1 MLGIDPPATAA
12 TAEPPLPTTATT
24 ATPNNS
30 VTPTRSEPHT
40 NNSVLSDAN
49 GVPDLESTDG
59 FNTSYDVTSNNQ
71 SISSDNDETSSQ
83 TSINEGPIYW
93 TTFNSNLHDPNTG
106 RPKVSPCQCS
116 LHTSAIYNKRLYI
129 FGGYDGSSRT
139 NDFYEFC
146 FEPVRMRGWRVIPP
160 SIIPQGRDARD
171 RDRLNPLNQHHQH
184 QHHHHGDNSP
194 DLHIP
199 TPPNRQTCNNGQIPT
214 PRDRHTAVVYGNGF
228 YVFGGFDGTNR
239 VNDFY
244 CYDFNLR
251 YWSCVEG
258 RGGGRGGND
267 LELSLPPPPPTN
279 TNNNGV
285 TNGNAA
291 EPVNAPPSPRHSH
304 AAVVHGSNMYIF
316 GGYDGSY
323 RSGKIV
329 LTFNAVDYC

>member
-12 TAEPPLPTTATT
+12 TAEPPLPTTVTT

-199 TPPNRQTCNNGQIPT
+199 TPPNRQTSNNGQILHPGIVILLLCMGMAST
-214 PRDRHTAVVYGNGF
+214 SSEVSTERTESMISIVMILIFVIGHVLKGEEGGEAAMISNSLCLLLHLRILIIMVLLMGMLQNQLMLRLVLDIVTLQSFTA
-228 YVFGGFDGTNR
+228 R
-239 VNDFY
+239 I
-244 CYDFNLR
+244 CI
-251 YWSCVEG
+251 S
-258 RGGGRGGND
+258 
-267 LELSLPPPPPTN
+267 LEVMMGAIDQVRLS
-279 TNNNGV
+279 
-285 TNGNAA
+285 
-291 EPVNAPPSPRHSH
+291 
-304 AAVVHGSNMYIF
+304 
-316 GGYDGSY
+316 
-323 RSGKIV
+323 
-329 LTFNAVDYC
+329 